1 MARVK
6 RKLHFCTK
14 LINGIAFT
22 SHDYDRKK
30 GQYLIDA
37 EGYSGKRWVGY
48 DTWEKRNNG
57 DKTDRRSSFHPENK
71 RWFQTSF
78 KKIETNVPKLTELY
92 QMPLL
97 LTAPKQDETLLN
109 LSTWE
114 DFQLLFY
121 PLYNAKN
128 VKGVKDLY
136 RKLVK
141 IYHPDMG
148 GKGNE
153 AFSNLVSAYESA
165 LVSAKAPVF
174 NKDEFIKN
182 LKKSKKKNKRG

>member
-1 MARVK
+1 MARTK
-6 RKLHFCTK
+6 REIHLCTK
-14 LINGIAFT
+14 SINDIVFT
-22 SHDYDRKK
+22 SHDYK
-30 GQYLIDA
+30 GGKYLITA
-37 EGYSGKRWVGY
+37 NGYSGERWVGY
-48 DTWEKRNNG
+48 ETWEKRNDG
-57 DKTDRRSSFHPENK
+57 DATDRRSSFHPENK
-71 RWFQTSF
+71 RWFKSSF

-121 PLYNAKN
+121 PLYNVKD
-128 VKGVKDLY
+128 VKGVKELY

-153 AFSNLVSAYESA
+153 VFSNLVSAYESA

-174 NKDEFIKN
+174 NKEEFIKN